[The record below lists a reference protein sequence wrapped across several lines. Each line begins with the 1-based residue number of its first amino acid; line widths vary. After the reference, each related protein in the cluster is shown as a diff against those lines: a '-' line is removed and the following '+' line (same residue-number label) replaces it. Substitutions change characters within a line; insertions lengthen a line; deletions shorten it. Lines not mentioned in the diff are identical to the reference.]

1 MNEVSLV
8 TKVRPTTQVAD
19 GVPRLRWTVAEFE
32 RLAEFGFFTEDD
44 RIELIGGE
52 LVPMAPKDNR
62 RERVCGALHTWF
74 RRSLPPEFDYHP
86 EPGWHADETNYFEPD
101 FLFGPEGFDRTS
113 INPADV
119 LLLIEV
125 AHSSLAFDT
134 TTKAGQ
140 YAALG
145 VREYWVVNAVTLATR
160 VHREPAPAG
169 YGQVETAPAD
179 ERLAALRIP
188 SIVLKLA
195 DLRIE

>member
-1 MNEVSLV
+1 MNGILPPRVL
-8 TKVRPTTQVAD
+8 PTTQAAA

-32 RLAEFGFFTEDD
+32 RLAELGFFTEDD

-52 LVPMAPKDNR
+52 LVPMAPKGNR
-62 RERVCGALHTWF
+62 HELVCDALHTWF
-74 RRSLPPEFDYHP
+74 RRNLPLEFDYHP

-101 FLFGPEGFDRTS
+101 FLFGPAGFDRTS
-113 INPADV
+113 IDPAAV

-160 VHREPAPAG
+160 VHRQPAASG
-169 YGQVETAPAD
+169 YGQVDLVAAN
-179 ERLAALRIP
+179 ERLSALPIP
-188 SIVLKLA
+188 SLALTLA
-195 DLRIE
+195 DLRL